1 MINHLLARRNEAT
14 SSPPI
19 FRLFGLWLIS
29 LTLSC
34 TVTAC
39 DSPDPSNNESQELD
53 MELMSD
59 MMDMMVQSTIDDRCP
74 NARAGVQI
82 LVMYTDRVEA
92 FAQDEVGFKV
102 SKSCTFI
109 AQAEQGADN
118 ATAMAIGPAGR
129 VFITA
134 PEGEVGGSVYV
145 YSNNGEFEK
154 KVGPNINL
162 KDVSRIWRINDGF
175 VVWISRNASLYKLDV
190 EGEFVGVYTPPE
202 QGSSRLQN
210 LTDLE
215 YIGDDEEGRPRIL
228 ALFSDRSPQ
237 LFAFPNSPVLE
248 GMLSANAV
256 SLIETS
262 VGKKPIMTGVIEG
275 TTRGVGQFRHVI
287 SGRMAPAYES
297 TLVYE
302 TDGGYGDGKDIAN
315 FEDGFYILD
324 SGDDGERSPSLNSF
338 NTSGIPQEQSSLGSN
353 DNPLEITRTLIFG
366 DF

>member
-1 MINHLLARRNEAT
+1 MINFLQARKTVVALRLP
-14 SSPPI
+14 SS
-19 FRLFGLWLIS
+19 RLFTLL
-29 LTLSC
+29 LTNIILFS
-34 TVTAC
+34 VVIAC
-39 DSPDPSNNESQELD
+39 DNSDPDNSEPQELD
-53 MELMSD
+53 MEVMSD
-59 MMDMMVQSTIDDRCP
+59 MMDMMTQSTIDDRCP

-82 LVMYTDRVEA
+82 LVMYNDRVEA

-102 SKSCTFI
+102 TKSCTFI
-109 AQAEQGADN
+109 AQAEQGANN
-118 ATAMAIGPAGR
+118 ATAMAIGPEGR

-134 PEGEVGGSVYV
+134 PEGEAGGSVYV

-162 KDVSRIWRINDGF
+162 KDVSRIWRINGGF
-175 VVWISRNASLYKLDV
+175 VVWISRNASLYKIDA

-210 LTDLE
+210 LSDME

-228 ALFSDRSPQ
+228 ALFSDRAPQ
-237 LFAFPNSPVLE
+237 LFAFPNSPILE
-248 GMLSANAV
+248 GMVSANAV
-256 SLIETS
+256 SLVETS
-262 VGKKPIMTGVIEG
+262 VGKKPLMTGVIEG
-275 TTRGVGQFRHVI
+275 TTRGVGQFRHVT

-302 TDGGYGDGKDIAN
+302 TDDGYGDGKDIAN

-324 SGDDGERSPSLNSF
+324 SGNDGERSPSLNSF
-338 NTSGIPQEQSSLGSN
+338 NTSGIPQEKNSLGS
-353 DNPLEITRTLIFG
+353 DDIPLEITRTLIFG